1 MSEKNVIAEVAE
13 RFKAERKRVDISHE
27 RVGEACGVSG
37 RSVISWEQG
46 VKIPSHCLAILAG
59 HGFDVNYILTGVRTP
74 KPAAA
79 IAEGGAEYRSVSKR
93 EARILDLLSDLPDEQ
108 VRQVQDA
115 AEKEKQLKELREEL
129 AEARRKA

>member
-1 MSEKNVIAEVAE
+1 MEIGQRLREE
-13 RFKAERKRVDISHE
+13 RERLGYTQEEFAAIGGSSKASQ
-27 RVGEACGVSG
+27 S
-37 RSVISWEQG
+37 SWEAGQAF
-46 VKIPSHCLAILAG
+46 PNARFLAAISEIGA
-59 HGFDVNYILTGVRTP
+59 DVGYIVTGVRTP